1 MITKIKK
8 YLTANKK
15 SLYCKL
21 SVLVLV
27 ALIIGI
33 FYGNFILA
41 KNMVTGLIREE
52 KTIHAQEVCATL
64 NEINQET
71 NSLAEQIDQ
80 LKNQR
85 NYLDKEQKK
94 EIIQDLRKLEGDVRK
109 LDIAYFGFYFG
120 DLSLKF
126 FSWEKSA
133 PEDILFAQIKN
144 LPIYGYRAVETMENS
159 LSSDYIT
166 KSQKDILQIEFSEF
180 QEKLKSIGDSSGI
193 CAISF

>member
-8 YLTANKK
+8 YLADNKK

-21 SVLVLV
+21 SVLALV
-27 ALIIGI
+27 VLIIGI

-41 KNMVTGLIREE
+41 KNMVTDLIREE

-64 NEINQET
+64 NEINQEVGFFT
-71 NSLAEQIDQ
+71 ERLD
-80 LKNQR
+80 LMKNQR
-85 NYLDKEQKK
+85 TYLDKEQKK
-94 EIIQDLRKLEGDVRK
+94 EIIQDLRKLEGYVRK
-109 LDIAYFGFYFG
+109 LDIAYFGFYN
-120 DLSLKF
+120 DLSLNF

-166 KSQKDILQIEFSEF
+166 KSQKDILQIEFNELH
-180 QEKLKSIGDSSGI
+180 EKIKSIGDSSGI